1 VTRAQKTEHKR
12 VSAAGSRH
20 SVARFVA
27 VGCTN
32 FVVSFTAFY
41 LAYHYLPLGT
51 LDGRGAVANV
61 VAYVAGM
68 LNSFVLNR
76 SWTFG
81 AEGHVAGHAAR
92 FIVLNAATLAASTL
106 IVYVLVDRMGLPE
119 LAVWLPLTLAILT
132 THYLGMKHWAF
143 AARA

>member
-1 VTRAQKTEHKR
+1 MP
-12 VSAAGSRH
+12 AAGLRH
-20 SVARFVA
+20 PLARFVA

-32 FVVSFTAFY
+32 FVVSFAAFY
-41 LAYHYLPLGT
+41 LAYHYLPLGAF
-51 LDGRGAVANV
+51 DRRGAVANV
-61 VAYVAGM
+61 VAYGAGM

-76 SWTFG
+76 AWTFG
-81 AEGHVAGHAAR
+81 VEDHVVVHAAR
-92 FIVLNAATLAASTL
+92 FALLNAATLVASTL
-106 IVYVLVDRMGLPE
+106 IVFVLVDRSGFPE

>member
-1 VTRAQKTEHKR
+1 VP
-12 VSAAGSRH
+12 AAGLRH

-32 FVVSFTAFY
+32 FVVSFAAFY
-41 LAYHYLPLGT
+41 LAYRYLPLGSFE
-51 LDGRGAVANV
+51 GRGAVANV
-61 VAYVAGM
+61 VAYAAGM

-76 SWTFG
+76 AWTFG
-81 AEGHVAGHAAR
+81 AEGHVAKHAAR
-92 FIVLNAATLAASTL
+92 FVVLNAATLAASTL
-106 IVYVLVDRMGLPE
+106 IVYLLVDRAGFPE
-119 LAVWLPLTLAILT
+119 LAVWLPLTLAILA

>member
-1 VTRAQKTEHKR
+1 MV
-12 VSAAGSRH
+12 AAGLRH

-32 FVVSFTAFY
+32 FVVSFAAFY
-41 LAYHYLPLGT
+41 LAYRYLPLGSFE
-51 LDGRGAVANV
+51 GRGAVANV
-61 VAYVAGM
+61 VAYAAGM

-76 SWTFG
+76 TWTFN
-81 AEGHVAGHAAR
+81 AEGRVATHAVR
-92 FIVLNAATLAASTL
+92 FAMLNAATLAASTL
-106 IVYVLVDRMGLPE
+106 IVYVLVDRLGFPE
-119 LAVWLPLTLAILT
+119 LAVWLPLTLVILT